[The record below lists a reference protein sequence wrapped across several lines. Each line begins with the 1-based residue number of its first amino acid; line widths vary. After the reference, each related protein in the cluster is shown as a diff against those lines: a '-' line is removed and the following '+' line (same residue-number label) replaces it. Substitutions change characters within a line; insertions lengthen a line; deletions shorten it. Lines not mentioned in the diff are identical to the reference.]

1 MSRWMYVLALG
12 AALSAA
18 CGTSVNVEQERTALM
33 ARDRDWAAATKDV
46 DKFMSFLAAD
56 AAFYVTDS
64 PVMRGS
70 DTLRKWFSE
79 MSKMPG
85 FSVSWTPASAT
96 VGSSG
101 DLAYTAGSYEFH
113 GGGSTE
119 RGKYITVW
127 KRTGGA
133 GNWMVA
139 EDIFNADAP
148 AIGGQHAMVAP
159 DTIKWGDAPPSLPRG
174 AKLAVVSG
182 DPSQPGPFV
191 IRAQMPAN
199 YRIAPHWHPGVENV
213 TVLAGTVAIGMGE
226 KWDDKALTTLAVGG
240 YASLPAEMRHFF
252 TTRSAATIQVHGTG
266 PFAVNY
272 VNPADDPS
280 KK

>member
-1 MSRWMYVLALG
+1 
-12 AALSAA
+12 
-18 CGTSVNVEQERTALM
+18 VEQERTALM
-33 ARDRDWAAATKDV
+33 ARDRDWSAATKDV
-46 DKFMSFLAAD
+46 DKFMSFVAAD
-56 AAFYVTDS
+56 GAIYAPDA

-70 DTLRKWFSE
+70 DNIRKWFAE
-79 MSKMPG
+79 TSKMPG
-85 FSVSWTPASAT
+85 FSVSWTASSAS
-96 VGSSG
+96 VGSAG

-113 GGGSTE
+113 AGGGTE

-127 KRTGGA
+127 KKTGGT

-139 EDIFNADAP
+139 EDIFNPDGP
-148 AIGGQHAMVAP
+148 MVGGQHALVAP
-159 DTIKWGDAPPSLPRG
+159 DTVKWGDPPPALPRG
-174 AKLAVVSG
+174 AKLAVISG

-191 IRAQMPAN
+191 IRAQMPAG
-199 YRIAPHWHPGVENV
+199 YRIAPHWHPTTENV
-213 TVLAGTVAIGMGE
+213 TVLSGTVAIGMGE
-226 KWDDKALTTLAVGG
+226 KWDDAALKNLAVGG

-252 TTRSAATIQVHGTG
+252 TSRSAATIQVHGMG